1 VVLLGPVGNDCT
13 GQIRENL
20 RGSVQVPQFAGFFNK
35 ALDGGEGDGYIFGH
49 KAIENSIVEEVY
61 STALKR
67 PRKDLSLAKKIGL
80 LD

>member
-1 VVLLGPVGNDCT
+1 MATLVLSGFDPLV
-13 GQIRENL
+13 
-20 RGSVQVPQFAGFFNK
+20 SVSQ
-35 ALDGGEGDGYIFGH
+35 GDGYIFGH

>member
-1 VVLLGPVGNDCT
+1 VVLLRPVVDDCT

-49 KAIENSIVEEVY
+49 KAIENSIV
-61 STALKR
+61 
-67 PRKDLSLAKKIGL
+67 
-80 LD
+80 